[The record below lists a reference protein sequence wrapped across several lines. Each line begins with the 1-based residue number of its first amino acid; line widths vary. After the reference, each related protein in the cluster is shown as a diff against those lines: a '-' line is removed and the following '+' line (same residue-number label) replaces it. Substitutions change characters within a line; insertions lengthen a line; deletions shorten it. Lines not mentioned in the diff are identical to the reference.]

1 MVTALLPGMPVSA
14 GVLEE
19 VTVTAQK
26 REQNLQDVGIAVNA
40 FTGEQM
46 RALGFSNS
54 VEIMAMTPGVHV
66 GGNLAGQNLQYTIR
80 GVSQNDFSDHTESP
94 VAVYIDDTY
103 IAMAQGQK
111 FAMYDLERVE
121 SLKGPRGTLFG
132 RNATGGLV
140 HFVTKKP
147 NEETEQFVDLE
158 YGSFNK
164 TRIEAAIGGALGD
177 SVSGRLSL
185 LWSQHDG
192 WLDHR

>member
-1 MVTALLPGMPVSA
+1 
-14 GVLEE
+14 
-19 VTVTAQK
+19 
-26 REQNLQDVGIAVNA
+26 
-40 FTGEQM
+40 
-46 RALGFSNS
+46 
-54 VEIMAMTPGVHV
+54 MTPGVHV

-103 IAMAQGQK
+103 VAMAQGQK

-121 SLKGPRGTLFG
+121 ILKGHQGTLFG

-147 NEETEQFVDLE
+147 SEETEGFVDLE

-164 TRIEAAIGGALGD
+164 TRMEAAIGGALGD

-192 WLDHR
+192 WLDNDYVSSGPGTFPPNESPELIAAGSGDDLGGQEDIALRGQLLFDLNESATL